1 MDKIIKMGFVGIGR
15 IGWAMAES
23 EISKYP
29 EKLTIAA
36 ACDLIPDRAAKVAE
50 LYPGCKEYT
59 DYAEMLKQEDIDV
72 VYIAT
77 RSCDHFDH
85 AMMALKAGK
94 NVVLEKPATISY
106 DEAVELY
113 KHANNPGQPKLFV
126 HQQRRLEEAFC
137 KMMEV
142 VASGKLGKIFEVN
155 IHQNGFQHRDDW
167 QTIDEF
173 GGGQLLNW
181 GPHMIDQSW
190 QLLGTP
196 TADIRSYLF
205 QETAGGNC
213 EDHLGITL
221 VGSNDR
227 VVNMYISGATALRIG
242 RTYEVFGNRGAA
254 VYENKKL
261 TLRYINP
268 EQDIPEIISNPG
280 TPGASFG
287 SSGTYES
294 KLVIDWVTEEYDVDP
309 EGDKLP
315 SYWAL
320 LHETLTEGKPF
331 LISDHDVLTIMR
343 TISTVKAQNK
353 YIMK

>member
-1 MDKIIKMGFVGIGR
+1 MGKVIKMGFVGLGR
-15 IGWAMAES
+15 IGWSMAKS

-29 EKLTIAA
+29 DKLQIVA
-36 ACDLIPDRAAKVAE
+36 ACDLIPDRTAKVAE

-59 DYAEMLKQEDIDV
+59 DYAEMLKQDDIDV

-77 RSCDHFDH
+77 RSCDHYDH
-85 AMMALKAGK
+85 ALMALKAGK
-94 NVVLEKPATISY
+94 DVVLEKPATISY
-106 DEAVELY
+106 DEAVKLY
-113 KHANNPGQPKLFV
+113 DHANKPGTPRLFV
-126 HQQRRLEEAFC
+126 HQQRRFEEAFC

-142 VASGKLGKIFEVN
+142 VASGKLGKVFEIN

-190 QLLGTP
+190 QFLGTP

-221 VGSNDR
+221 VGNNDR

-242 RTYEVFGNRGAA
+242 RCYEAFGNRGAA
-254 VYENKKL
+254 VYEGGKL
-261 TLRYINP
+261 KLRYINP
-268 EQDIPEIISNPG
+268 EQEIPEIVANPG

-294 KLVIDWVTEEYDVDP
+294 KLVIDWITEEYDVDP

-315 SYWAL
+315 TFWAYMYDS
-320 LHETLTEGKPF
+320 LTEGKPF
-331 LISDHDVLTIMR
+331 PITDQDVLAIMR

>member
-1 MDKIIKMGFVGIGR
+1 MEKIIKMGFVGLGR
-15 IGWAMAES
+15 IGWSMAKS
-23 EISKYP
+23 EVSKYP
-29 EKLTIAA
+29 EKITITA
-36 ACDLIPDRAAKVAE
+36 ACDLIPDRTAKVAE

-94 NVVLEKPATISY
+94 DVVLEKPATISY
-106 DEAVELY
+106 EEAVKLFD
-113 KHANNPGQPKLFV
+113 HANKPGTPRLFV
-126 HQQRRLEEAFC
+126 HQQRRFEEPFR
-137 KMMEV
+137 KVMEV
-142 VASGKLGKIFEVN
+142 VASGKLGKIFEIN
-155 IHQNGFQHRDDW
+155 IRQNGFQHRDDW

-221 VGSNDR
+221 VGNNDR

-242 RTYEVFGNRGAA
+242 RVYEVFGNRGAA

-268 EQDIPEIISNPG
+268 EQEIPEIISNPG

-294 KLVIDWVTEEYDVDP
+294 KLVIDWVTEEFDLDP
-309 EGDKLP
+309 EGDQLP
-315 SYWAL
+315 TFWLHMYDAL
-320 LHETLTEGKPF
+320 VEGKPF
-331 LISDHDVLTIMR
+331 PITDQDVLAIMR

>member
-1 MDKIIKMGFVGIGR
+1 MEKIIKMGFVGLGR
-15 IGWAMAES
+15 IGWSMAKS
-23 EISKYP
+23 EVSKYP
-29 EKLTIAA
+29 EKITIVA
-36 ACDLIPDRAAKVAE
+36 ACDLIPDRTAKVAE

-94 NVVLEKPATISY
+94 DVVLEKPATISY
-106 DEAVELY
+106 EEAVKLFD
-113 KHANNPGQPKLFV
+113 HANKPGTPRLFV
-126 HQQRRLEEAFC
+126 HQQRRYEEPFR
-137 KMMEV
+137 KVMEV
-142 VASGKLGKIFEVN
+142 VASGKLGKIFEIN
-155 IHQNGFQHRDDW
+155 IRQNGFQHRDDW

-221 VGSNDR
+221 VGNNDR

-242 RTYEVFGNRGAA
+242 RVYEVFGNRGAA

-268 EQDIPEIISNPG
+268 EQEIPEIISNPG

-294 KLVIDWVTEEYDVDP
+294 KLVIDWVTEEFDLDP
-309 EGDKLP
+309 EGDQLP
-315 SYWAL
+315 TFWLHMYDAL
-320 LHETLTEGKPF
+320 VEGKPF
-331 LISDHDVLTIMR
+331 PITDQDVLAIMR

>member
-1 MDKIIKMGFVGIGR
+1 MEKIIKMGCVGLGR
-15 IGWAMAES
+15 IGWSMAKS
-23 EISKYP
+23 EVSKYP
-29 EKLTIAA
+29 EKITITA
-36 ACDLIPDRAAKVAE
+36 ACDLIPDRTAKVAE

-94 NVVLEKPATISY
+94 DVVLEKPATISY
-106 DEAVELY
+106 EEAVKLFD
-113 KHANNPGQPKLFV
+113 HANKPGTPRLFV
-126 HQQRRLEEAFC
+126 HQQRRFEEPFR
-137 KMMEV
+137 KVMEV
-142 VASGKLGKIFEVN
+142 VASGKLGKIFEIN
-155 IHQNGFQHRDDW
+155 IRQNGFQHRDDW

-221 VGSNDR
+221 VGNNDR

-242 RTYEVFGNRGAA
+242 RVYEVFGNRGAA

-268 EQDIPEIISNPG
+268 EQEIPEIISNPG

-294 KLVIDWVTEEYDVDP
+294 KLVIDWVTEEFDLDP
-309 EGDKLP
+309 EGDQLP
-315 SYWAL
+315 TFWLHMYDAL
-320 LHETLTEGKPF
+320 VEGKPF
-331 LISDHDVLTIMR
+331 PITDQDVLAIMR
-343 TISTVKAQNK
+343 TISTVTAQNK

>member
-1 MDKIIKMGFVGIGR
+1 MEKIIKMGFVGLGR
-15 IGWAMAES
+15 IGWSMAKS
-23 EISKYP
+23 EVSKYP
-29 EKLTIAA
+29 EKLTITA
-36 ACDLIPDRAAKVAE
+36 ACDLIPERTAKVAD

-85 AMMALKAGK
+85 AMTALKAGK
-94 NVVLEKPATISY
+94 DVVLEKPATISY
-106 DEAVELY
+106 EEAVKLFD
-113 KHANNPGQPKLFV
+113 HANKPGTPRLFV
-126 HQQRRLEEAFC
+126 HQQRRFEEPFR
-137 KMMEV
+137 KVMEV
-142 VASGKLGKIFEVN
+142 VASGKLGKIFEIN
-155 IHQNGFQHRDDW
+155 IRQNGFQHRDDW

-221 VGSNDR
+221 VGNNDR

-242 RTYEVFGNRGAA
+242 RVYEVFGNRGAA
-254 VYENKKL
+254 VYEDKKL

-268 EQDIPEIISNPG
+268 EQEIPEVIANPG

-294 KLVIDWVTEEYDVDP
+294 KLVIDWVTEEFDLDP
-309 EGDKLP
+309 EGDQLP
-315 SYWAL
+315 TFWLHMYDAL
-320 LHETLTEGKPF
+320 VEGKPF
-331 LISDHDVLTIMR
+331 PITDQDVLAIMR